1 MLIRKWIKPDS
12 KDHWLTMRSED
23 LTSTDMAALFG
34 ISPYLTQFE
43 LYHRKKSKR
52 VHSIDENERMKW
64 GNRLEDAI
72 ALGVAEEK
80 GWRDVVPFKDY
91 ARIPDLKIGSSFDY
105 YRSEAVALM
114 EIKNVDGIQYAKTW
128 IDDGINLEA
137 PAHIEL
143 QIQHQMLVSGI
154 NKAYLCALVGGN
166 SLTVIERAYSPAIG
180 NAIFKKAEKF
190 WHDIDNNI
198 EPQVNF
204 ERDAAFIKE
213 LYSHAEPG
221 KIVDPTEQIDSLA
234 MEYKNVSDQ
243 IKILDSKKDGIK
255 AELLTIIGD
264 AEKVKGLSYS
274 ISAGLV
280 GPSEYM
286 VKRDGYRNFKITFKK
301 PKEGL

>member
-1 MLIRKWIKPDS
+1 MYKREWIKPDS
-12 KDHWLTMRSED
+12 RDHWLNMRAHD

-34 ISPYLTQFE
+34 ISPYLTEFE

-52 VHSIDENERMKW
+52 VHLIEENERMKW
-64 GNRLEDAI
+64 GSRLEASI
-72 ALGVAEEK
+72 ADGVADEK
-80 GWRDVVPFKDY
+80 GWHDIEPLKDY
-91 ARIPDLKIGSSFDY
+91 ARIAELKIGSSFDY
-105 YRSEAVALM
+105 HRSVEGSLI

-137 PAHIEL
+137 PPHIEL
-143 QIQHQMLVSGI
+143 QVQHQMLVSG
-154 NKAYLCALVGGN
+154 KTKTYLCALVGGN
-166 SLTVIERAYSPAIG
+166 SLTIIERQYSEAIG
-180 NAIFKKAEKF
+180 SAILKKAEKF
-190 WHDIDNNI
+190 WHDVDNNI

-204 ERDAAFIKE
+204 ERDAEFIKE
-213 LYSHAEPG
+213 LYAHAEPG
-221 KIVDPTEQIDSLA
+221 KILEPTGRVDELA
-234 MEYKNVSDQ
+234 MEYQKVSDQ
-243 IKILDSKKDGIK
+243 IKVLTTAKDGIK

-301 PKEGL
+301 SKEGL

>member
-1 MLIRKWIKPDS
+1 MLKREWIKPES
-12 KDHWLTMRSED
+12 RDHWLTMRSQD
-23 LTSTDMAALFG
+23 LTSTEIAALFG
-34 ISPYLTQFE
+34 ISPYLTEFE

-52 VHSIDENERMKW
+52 VHLIEENERMKW
-64 GNRLEDAI
+64 GSRLEDSI
-72 ALGVAEEK
+72 ARGVAEEK
-80 GWRDVVPFKDY
+80 GWSDIEPFKDY
-91 ARIPDLKIGSSFDY
+91 ARIQDLNIGASFDY
-105 YRSEAVALM
+105 YIPSEDALV

-137 PAHIEL
+137 PPHIEL
-143 QIQHQMLVSGI
+143 QVQHQMLVSGK
-154 NKAYLCALVGGN
+154 NKTYLCALVGGN
-166 SLTVIERAYSPAIG
+166 SLTVIERAYSTAIG

-190 WHDIDNNI
+190 WHDIENNI

-204 ERDAAFIKE
+204 EKDAEFIKE
-213 LYSHAEPG
+213 LYAHAEPG
-221 KIVDPTEQIDSLA
+221 KILDPTDRMDELA
-234 MEYKNVSDQ
+234 IEYKKVSDQ
-243 IKILDSKKDGIK
+243 IRILDSQKDGIK